1 MSKKILMFIAAVLLV
16 GMSIPAF
23 AAVENVKVGGDIT
36 IRGIHRTE
44 YDFTKNSSQAQAAMD
59 NVDYLMTTTRIYVT
73 SELTDNVAVVVRLIN
88 ERDWGAD
95 NLIADTF
102 LFNVGGVDYFLREKR
117 SGSNIDLDLAYIKL
131 SDMFAPGLSAT
142 IGRQEILLGK
152 GLVVGNA
159 NPWGTGKIRTYLDG
173 PNPGTGN
180 PMSVFEVETPI
191 RAWDYNARKAFD
203 AVRLDYALSVIPL
216 TLTGALAKIAENY
229 NCVIGP
235 DRLGD
240 TSLSVINAN
249 YQVPVADAE
258 VEGYFI
264 NQSVSHTT
272 KNLGNTNSVST
283 FGLRGSHNL
292 AVVPGLSYQ
301 GELAFQ
307 SGRGTLGQFA
317 GVDIKNTGSL
327 MDAGVNYAFQNIAW
341 LPKVGANYTAYS
353 GDDRVADAK
362 NKGWV
367 VLYPDGLA
375 EKVGAIA
382 YRNNLIYAGAPT
394 NAQIFKLSASV
405 QPTEKLGVNL
415 AWFNEKRQKST
426 AAADPGLSKDIGDEI
441 NLGLNYAYSE
451 DVAMGLLIGYLQPG
465 KAVKPLLNS
474 TDAMQLVGTVA
485 VSF

>member
-36 IRGIHRTE
+36 IRGIYRTD
-44 YDFTKNSSQAQAAMD
+44 YDFTKNSTQAQGARD

-73 SELTDNVAVVVRLIN
+73 SELTDNVAAVIRLLN
-88 ERDWGAD
+88 ERDWNQETA
-95 NLIADTF
+95 ADT
-102 LFNVGGVDYFLREKR
+102 E
-117 SGSNIDLDLAYIKL
+117 IALDLAYIKL

-152 GLVVGNA
+152 GLMVGSR
-159 NPWGTGKIRTYLDG
+159 NPIGVLGVIT
-173 PNPGTGN
+173 
-180 PMSVFEVETPI
+180 
-191 RAWDYNARKAFD
+191 AQDYNARKAFD
-203 AVRLDYALSVIPL
+203 AVRLDYALSAIPL
-216 TLTGALAKIAENY
+216 TLTGALAKINERTNVAAAPAA
-229 NCVIGP
+229 G
-235 DRLGD
+235 DRVGD

-272 KNLGNTNSVST
+272 KNTANVWNINT
-283 FGLRGSHNL
+283 FGLRGSHNI
-292 AVVPGLSYQ
+292 AAVPGLSYQ

-307 SGRGTLGQFA
+307 SGKTNVLFPLVTGTNVKAQ
-317 GVDIKNTGSL
+317 GSL
-327 MDAGVNYAFQNIAW
+327 MDGGVNYAFQNIAW
-341 LPKVGANYTAYS
+341 IPKVGVNYSLYS

-362 NKGWV
+362 NKGWI

-375 EKVGAIA
+375 DKMGAIA
-382 YRNNLIYAGAPT
+382 SVIDADPNVPGIQLLRNNP
-394 NAQIFKLSASV
+394 QILKLSASV

-415 AWFNEKRQKST
+415 AWFNSKRQKST

-441 NLGLNYAYSE
+441 DLGLNYAYSE

>member
-1 MSKKILMFIAAVLLV
+1 MFIAAVLLV

-36 IRGIHRTE
+36 IRGIYRTN
-44 YDFTKNSSQAQAAMD
+44 YDFTKNSTQAQAARD

-73 SELTDNVAVVVRLIN
+73 SELTDNVAAVVRLIN

-95 NLIADTF
+95 NFIGDTPSEEVAF
-102 LFNVGGVDYFLREKR
+102 FYLREKR
-117 SGSNIDLDLAYIKL
+117 SGSGIDLDLAYIKL

-142 IGRQEILLGK
+142 LGRQEILLGK
-152 GLVVGNA
+152 GLVIGNA
-159 NPWGTGKIRTYLDG
+159 NPLGTGKTRTYLDYL
-173 PNPGTGN
+173 PVEDD
-180 PMSVFEVETPI
+180 VFLVEEIETPI
-191 RAWDYNARKAFD
+191 RAWDYNAKKAFD
-203 AVRLDYALSVIPL
+203 AIRLDYALSVIPL

-229 NCVIGP
+229 NGVIGP
-235 DRLGD
+235 DRVGD
-240 TSLSVINAN
+240 LSLSVINAN

-272 KNLGNTNSVST
+272 KNTANVWNINT
-283 FGLRGSHNL
+283 FGLRGSHNI
-292 AVVPGLSYQ
+292 AAVPGLSYQ

-307 SGRGTLGQFA
+307 NGKTDALFA
-317 GVDIKNTGSL
+317 GVNEKAQGSL
-327 MDAGVNYAFQNIAW
+327 MDGGVNYAFQNIAW
-341 LPKVGANYTAYS
+341 IPKVGVNYSLYS
-353 GDDRVADAK
+353 GDDLVDDAK
-362 NKGWV
+362 YKGWIP
-367 VLYPDGLA
+367 LYPDGLA
-375 EKVGAIA
+375 DKVGAIA
-382 YRNNLIYAGAPT
+382 NNLFGGAPT

-415 AWFNEKRQKST
+415 AWFNGKRQKST
-426 AAADPGLSKDIGDEI
+426 DVADPGLSKDLGDEI

-451 DVAMGLLIGYLQPG
+451 DVAMGLLIGYLNPG

-474 TDAMQLVGTVA
+474 TNAMEIVGTVA

>member
-36 IRGIHRTE
+36 IRGIYRTD
-44 YDFTKNSSQAQAAMD
+44 YDFTKNSTQAQGARD

-73 SELTDNVAVVVRLIN
+73 SELTDNVAAVIRLIN
-88 ERDWGAD
+88 ERDWNAEGWSPVGVGQ
-95 NLIADTF
+95 IDT
-102 LFNVGGVDYFLREKR
+102 E
-117 SGSNIDLDLAYIKL
+117 IDLDLAYIKL

-142 IGRQEILLGK
+142 LGRQEILLGK
-152 GLVVGNA
+152 GLMVGNR
-159 NPWGTGKIRTYLDG
+159 NPWGGIG
-173 PNPGTGN
+173 PIT
-180 PMSVFEVETPI
+180 
-191 RAWDYNARKAFD
+191 AWDYNARKAFD

-216 TLTGALAKIAENY
+216 TLTGALAKINERTNVAAAPAA
-229 NCVIGP
+229 G
-235 DRLGD
+235 DRVGD
-240 TSLSVINAN
+240 ISLSVINAN

-415 AWFNEKRQKST
+415 AWFNEKLQKSI
-426 AAADPGLSKDIGDEI
+426 AVADPGLSKDIGDEI

-474 TDAMQLVGTVA
+474 TDAMQIVGTVA